1 MGRLRFQNYG
11 RKSWWKSDS
20 WREEEHHA
28 LREFSSSL
36 QTSLLLSTLG
46 LLARFAETRGQPLDP
61 TEEHCPS
68 DSLVFLGRSLATKE
82 VERVRYLMSLH
93 PISHESMSQE
103 AQQE

>member
-1 MGRLRFQNYG
+1 MHC
-11 RKSWWKSDS
+11 D
-20 WREEEHHA
+20 A
-28 LREFSSSL
+28 FSSSL

-61 TEEHCPS
+61 AEEHRPS

-82 VERVRYLMSLH
+82 VGIVRYLMSLH
-93 PISHESMSQE
+93 PISHESMRKE